1 MATIEIELNDFSTRE
16 ILEELSYRMSHKGDK
31 ELIMKY
37 LQKTLKL
44 TNFKDRNS
52 MTDVMKDELAEKMVK
67 YLSLEQME
75 DAMKRYAPNHI

>member
-1 MATIEIELNDFSTRE
+1 MASIEIELDIFSTHE

-31 ELIMKY
+31 ELITKY
-37 LQKTLKL
+37 LQKNREF

-67 YLSLEQME
+67 YLSLDQME
-75 DAMKRYAPNHI
+75 EVLNKYAPNHF

>member
-1 MATIEIELNDFSTRE
+1 MATIEIELDDFSTRD
-16 ILEELSYRMSHKGDK
+16 IIEELTYRVSNKGDK

-37 LQKTLKL
+37 LQKNLKF

-75 DAMKRYAPNHI
+75 EVLNRYAPNHI